1 MELPFT
7 FLTAEEISGSIQST
21 FRYLKMHSK
30 RRYKISVCSGM
41 VILEGTLVFSKSQGL
56 EYYFS
61 ENFRWNLT
69 YYESETFSDSLH
81 YHIFE

>member
-7 FLTAEEISGSIQST
+7 FSTAAEVSGAIQST

-30 RRYKISVCSGM
+30 RRYKISICSGM
-41 VILEGTLVFSKSQGL
+41 VILEGTWVFSKSQGL

-61 ENFRWNLT
+61 ENFRWNLA

-81 YHIFE
+81 YHIF